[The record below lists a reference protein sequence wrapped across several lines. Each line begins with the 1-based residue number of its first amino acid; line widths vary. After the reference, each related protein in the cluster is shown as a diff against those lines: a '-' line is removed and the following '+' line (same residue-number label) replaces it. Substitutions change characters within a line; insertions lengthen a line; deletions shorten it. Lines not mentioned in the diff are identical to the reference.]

1 MPLLNP
7 ALDGPLA
14 ASDCDPERTPAISLL
29 KSRADLLSL
38 GVPLALYSLMIL
50 LVRPWGN
57 YPLDDDWIYARILKR
72 FVATGKF
79 VFDHDT
85 GAAFIG
91 QGLIATPI
99 VRLFGFSHLNLRLL
113 TIGFSGLLLF
123 LVWWLLSYAGVRPRI
138 KTIALCLLISNP
150 IFAYVSMTFM
160 TDIYGY
166 TLALL
171 GAVWWFAGRRKADRQ
186 QNAPIVPWG
195 TVVGTGFAIGASFWV
210 RQYCVMV
217 YPALLG
223 AAILSAWNDG
233 NWRRLRSSIPRLAV
247 SAAVLAAVIS
257 AYFVFARTTAMA
269 PMVDYSSRLQR
280 MQTFSAM
287 ASAVG
292 AGLFVTYMT
301 LFFFP
306 LLAGFR
312 IRALSRKVLAVGGAL
327 AILGLLSA
335 AVMNGIPP
343 HFVDLHRR
351 FPFLSNIIN
360 NAGVGPVLLADVQF
374 PHLARGPQWPAAVW
388 SVIECLLLAGNVLWA
403 LVIPRSW
410 NVLRQAKYRSAGE
423 LVGFG
428 YLFAFA
434 SLTVTLQVDKLA
446 IFDRYYLPELLGL
459 LLVLGVCLG
468 LPATDGESRGSTWR
482 LAALVL
488 PLALFTTAGLHDYF
502 RWNDIR
508 WAFFQDA
515 LHRGISPMNLQ
526 AGYEPNGWAGYS
538 AFLENTKP
546 PACIGPCHCDQG
558 WFCRDDSYR
567 IAMSVYGNYEVVAS
581 RRPNYWLADGPPIY
595 LSRRKP
601 PTP

>member
-7 ALDGPLA
+7 ALDHPHT
-14 ASDCDPERTPAISLL
+14 ASGCDRERIPAITLL
-29 KSRADLLSL
+29 KSRAHVLSL
-38 GVPLALYSLMIL
+38 GVPLALFTLLIL

-57 YPLDDDWIYARILKR
+57 YPLNDDWIYARILKR
-72 FVATGKF
+72 FVETGKF

-91 QGLIATPI
+91 QGLIAAPI

-123 LVWWLLSYAGVRPRI
+123 LVWWLLSSAGVRPRI
-138 KTIALCLLISNP
+138 KAIALCLLITNP

-171 GAVWWFAGRRKADRQ
+171 GAVWWFSGRRKADRRQ
-186 QNAPIVPWG
+186 SAAIVPWG
-195 TVVGTGFAIGASFWV
+195 TAVGTGFAVGASFWV

-223 AAILSAWNDG
+223 AAILSVWNHG

-247 SAAVLAAVIS
+247 SATVLAAVIS
-257 AYFVFARTTAMA
+257 AYFVFAKKMAMV
-269 PMVDYSSRLQR
+269 PMSDYSGRLQR
-280 MQTFSAM
+280 MQAFSPM
-287 ASAVG
+287 AAAVA
-292 AGLFVTYMT
+292 AGIFITYMT

-312 IRALSRKVLAVGGAL
+312 IRALSRKLLAVGGAL

-335 AVMNGIPP
+335 GVMSGIPSYA
-343 HFVDLHRR
+343 VDLHRR

-360 NAGVGPVLLADVQF
+360 NAGVGPVLLPDVQF
-374 PHLARGPQWPAAVW
+374 PHLAPGPQWPAAVW
-388 SVIECLLLAGNVLWA
+388 IVIECLLLAGNVLWA
-403 LVIPRSW
+403 LAIPRSW
-410 NVLRQAKYRSAGE
+410 SLLRQARHRSAGE
-423 LVGFG
+423 LVWFG
-428 YLFAFA
+428 YLFVFA
-434 SLTVTLQVDKLA
+434 SLTVTILVDKMA
-446 IFDRYYLPELLGL
+446 VFDRYYLPELLGL
-459 LLVLGVCLG
+459 LLALSVSLG
-468 LPATDGESRGSTWR
+468 LPATDGEARGPSWR
-482 LAALVL
+482 LAAGLL

-515 LHRGISPMNLQ
+515 LNHGVSPMNLQ

-546 PACIGPCHCDQG
+546 PACIGPCQCDQG

-567 IAMSVYGNYEVVAS
+567 IAMSVYGDYEVVAS
-581 RRPNYWLADGPPIY
+581 RRPDYWLADGPPIY
-595 LSRRKP
+595 LSRRKLP
-601 PTP
+601 RP

>member
-7 ALDGPLA
+7 ALDDPQT
-14 ASDCDPERTPAISLL
+14 ASGCGRERIPAMSLL
-29 KSRADLLSL
+29 KSRAHLLSL
-38 GVPLALYSLMIL
+38 GVPLALFTLMIL

-57 YPLDDDWIYARILKR
+57 YPLNDDWIYARVLKR
-72 FVATGKF
+72 FVETGKF

-138 KTIALCLLISNP
+138 KGIALCLLITNP

-171 GAVWWFAGRRKADRQ
+171 GAVWWFAGRRKADRRQ
-186 QNAPIVPWG
+186 SAPIVPWG
-195 TVVGTGFAIGASFWV
+195 AAVGAGFAVGASFWV

-223 AAILSAWNDG
+223 AAILNAWNDG

-247 SAAVLAAVIS
+247 GATVLAVVIRT
-257 AYFVFARTTAMA
+257 YFVFATKMA
-269 PMVDYSSRLQR
+269 TVPMLDYSNRLQR
-280 MQTFSAM
+280 MQAFSPVAT
-287 ASAVG
+287 AVT
-292 AGLFVTYMT
+292 AGIFITYMT

-312 IRALSRKVLAVGGAL
+312 IRALSRGLLTVGGAL
-327 AILGLLSA
+327 AISGLLSA
-335 AVMNGIPP
+335 WVMAGIPS
-343 HFVDLHRR
+343 HLVDLHRR

-360 NAGVGPVLLADVQF
+360 NAGVGPVLLPDVQF
-374 PHLARGPQWPAAVW
+374 PHLAPGPQWPAAVW
-388 SVIECLLLAGNVLWA
+388 IAIECLLLAGNALWA

-410 NVLRQAKYRSAGE
+410 TVLREAKHRFAGE
-423 LVGFG
+423 LVWFG

-434 SLTVTLQVDKLA
+434 SLAVTIQVDKMGL
-446 IFDRYYLPELLGL
+446 FDRYYLPELLGL
-459 LLVLGVCLG
+459 LLALGVSLG
-468 LPATDGESRGSTWR
+468 LPATDRESRGPTWR
-482 LAALVL
+482 LAAGLL

-515 LHRGISPMNLQ
+515 LNHGISPMNLQ

-546 PACIGPCHCDQG
+546 PACIGPCQCDQG

-567 IAMSVYGNYEVVAS
+567 IGMSVYGNYEVVAS
-581 RRPNYWLADGPPIY
+581 RRPDYWLADGPPIY
-595 LSRRKP
+595 LSRRRP
-601 PTP
+601 

>member
-7 ALDGPLA
+7 ALDDPVTVS
-14 ASDCDPERTPAISLL
+14 ASGREHVPAMSLL
-29 KSRADLLSL
+29 RSRAHRLSL
-38 GVPLALYSLMIL
+38 GAPLGLFTLVIL

-72 FVATGKF
+72 FVETGKF

-123 LVWWLLSYAGVRPRI
+123 LVWWLLSYAGVRPLI
-138 KTIALCLLISNP
+138 KAIALCLLITNP

-171 GAVWWFAGRRKADRQ
+171 GAVWWFAGRRKADCRQ
-186 QNAPIVPWG
+186 SAAIVPWG
-195 TVVGTGFAIGASFWV
+195 AALGTGFAVGASFWV

-223 AAILSAWNDG
+223 AAVLNAWNDDA
-233 NWRRLRSSIPRLAV
+233 WRRLRSSIPRLAA
-247 SAAVLAAVIS
+247 SATVLAVVIS
-257 AYFVFARTTAMA
+257 AYFVFARRVAMV
-269 PMVDYSSRLQR
+269 PMADYSHRMQR
-280 MQTFSAM
+280 IQTFSPM
-287 ASAVG
+287 ATAVATG
-292 AGLFVTYMT
+292 IFVTYMT

-306 LLAGFR
+306 LLTGFR
-312 IRALSRKVLAVGGAL
+312 TRALSGKLLAVGGAL
-327 AILGLLSA
+327 VIPGLISALVLS
-335 AVMNGIPP
+335 GIPP
-343 HFVDLHRR
+343 HLVDLHRR

-360 NAGVGPVLLADVQF
+360 NAGVGPILLPDVQF
-374 PHLARGPQWPAAVW
+374 PHLAPGPQWPAPLWIA
-388 SVIECLLLAGNVLWA
+388 IECLLLAGNALWVLA
-403 LVIPRSW
+403 ISRSRK
-410 NVLRQAKYRSAGE
+410 VLREANQGSAGE
-423 LVGFG
+423 LARFG
-428 YLFAFA
+428 YLFALA
-434 SLTVTLQVDKLA
+434 SLAVTIQVDKMG

-459 LLVLGVCLG
+459 LLALGVCLG
-468 LPATDGESRGSTWR
+468 LPAADRESRGFTWR
-482 LAALVL
+482 LAAAML

-515 LHRGISPMNLQ
+515 LNQGISPMNLQ
-526 AGYEPNGWAGYS
+526 AGWEPNGWAGYS
-538 AFLENTKP
+538 AFLENATP
-546 PACIGPCHCDQG
+546 PACIGPCQCDQG

-567 IAMSVYGNYEVVAS
+567 IGMSVYGDYEVVAS
-581 RRPNYWLADGPPIY
+581 RRPDYWLADGPPIY
-595 LSRRKP
+595 LSRRKLP
-601 PTP
+601 R